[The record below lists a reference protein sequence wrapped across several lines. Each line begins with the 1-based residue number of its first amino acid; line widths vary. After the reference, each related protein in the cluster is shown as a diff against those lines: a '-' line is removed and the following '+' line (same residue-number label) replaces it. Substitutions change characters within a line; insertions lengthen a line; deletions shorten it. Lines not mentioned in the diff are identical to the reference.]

1 MNVINYYYQKSEVR
15 QQGTE
20 SVTYKFYNDQEK
32 TELVKE
38 ITKTPVY
45 HDGKWQWQVKET
57 DYDDQGNET
66 HQSTITDSLMEGLSA
81 DQATVKFTGTVNYD
95 GNGKVTGTTWDAND
109 RTYGTIKT
117 PPVEGYTADKN
128 SVGGETVLP
137 NDSSLNR
144 EYKVVYTQ
152 NRYRLTEKF
161 VDEDGYELSPYPR
174 AAPTK
179 MAMNQGCQGNP
190 RLCFNKTRQYQR
202 QVWQWRPNGDIYL

>member
-1 MNVINYYYQKSEVR
+1 MNTNTTIVDK
-15 QQGTE
+15 G
-20 SVTYKFYNDQEK
+20 
-32 TELVKE
+32 KE
-38 ITKTPVY
+38 I
-45 HDGKWQWQVKET
+45 
-57 DYDDQGNET
+57 
-66 HQSTITDSLMEGLSA
+66 HQTTITDSPMEGLSA

-117 PPVEGYTADKN
+117 PAVEGYTTDKP
-128 SVGGETVLP
+128 SVDGETVLP

-161 VDEDGYELSPYPR
+161 VDEDGYELSPYLR

-190 RLCFNKTRQYQR
+190 RLCFSKTRQHQR
-202 QVWQWRPNGDIYL
+202 QVW